1 MEIVIK
7 IAPPALALIML
18 GLGMSLKVQ
27 DFIRVVKFPIDFLVG
42 FICQMLVLP
51 IIAFALIKLLN
62 TPIELALGVMIIAA
76 APGGVTSNVL
86 TKFAN
91 GDVALS
97 ISLTAIISLISI
109 VSVPFII
116 FLSIDLLNIDYVSKD
131 ISMMSISLKMFFV
144 VTVPVIIGMTFRH
157 FSNEKPTLKGFIL
170 AVILFFPAAIGII
183 IGYFSKGFIAKNDLL
198 FQKISAILFAVVFA
212 AIYIEEW
219 NKIVSFITRAGF
231 IALILNIVMMIVG
244 FYVAKFFSTGVA
256 QQRCISLECGL
267 QNGTLAVF
275 VSTQL
280 FDKMVYVVP
289 TAAYALIMMIT
300 SIIFVF
306 IIKKNT

>member
-1 MEIVIK
+1 MEIVTS
-7 IAPPALALIML
+7 IAPIGLALIML
-18 GLGMSLKVQ
+18 GLGMNLKIQ
-27 DFIRVVKFPIDFLVG
+27 NFLRVAKFPKDFLVG
-42 FICQMLVLP
+42 FICQMVVLP
-51 IIAFALIKLLN
+51 IIAFILIKLLN

-86 TKFAN
+86 TKFAD

-97 ISLTAIISLISI
+97 ISLTAIISLVSI
-109 VSVPFII
+109 ISVPAII
-116 FLSIDLLNIDYVSKD
+116 FLSIDLLNISYVSKE
-131 ISMMSISLKMFFV
+131 ISMIGISLKMFFV
-144 VTVPVIIGMTFRH
+144 VTVPVIVGMIIRH
-157 FSNEKPTLKGFIL
+157 FAENFVLNNVLLIQRISIALFVLVFI
-170 AVILFFPAAIGII
+170 
-183 IGYFSKGFIAKNDLL
+183 
-198 FQKISAILFAVVFA
+198 

-219 NKIVSFITRAGF
+219 DKILSFIMRAGL
-231 IALILNIVMMIVG
+231 IALTLNIVMMIVG

-280 FDKMVYVVP
+280 FDEMVYIVP
-289 TAAYALIMMIT
+289 TAAYALVMMVT
-300 SIIFVF
+300 SIFFVF

>member
-1 MEIVIK
+1 MEIVTK
-7 IAPPALALIML
+7 IAPIALALIML
-18 GLGMSLKVQ
+18 GLGMNLKIQ
-27 DFIRVVKFPIDFLVG
+27 DFVRVVKFPKDFLVG
-42 FICQMLVLP
+42 FFCQMIVLP

-86 TKFAN
+86 TKFAD

-97 ISLTAIISLISI
+97 ITLTAIISLISI
-109 VSVPFII
+109 VSVPFIV
-116 FLSIDLLNIDYVSKD
+116 FLSIDLLNIDYVLKD
-131 ISMMSISLKMFFV
+131 ISMLSISLKMFFV
-144 VTVPVIIGMTFRH
+144 VTIPVLVGMIIRH
-157 FSNEKPTLKGFIL
+157 FSESFIL
-170 AVILFFPAAIGII
+170 NNI
-183 IGYFSKGFIAKNDLL
+183 LL
-198 FQKISAILFAVVFA
+198 FQRISIALFAIVFI

-219 NKIVSFITRAGF
+219 DNIVSFIVRAGF

-244 FYVAKFFSTGVA
+244 FYVAKFFATGVA

-280 FDKMVYVVP
+280 FDEMIYIVP
-289 TAAYALIMMIT
+289 TAAYALVMMVT
-300 SIIFVF
+300 SLIFLYL
-306 IIKKNT
+306 IKKNT

>member
-1 MEIVIK
+1 MEIVK
-7 IAPPALALIML
+7 NIAPLGLALIML
-18 GLGMSLKVQ
+18 GLGMNLKTQ
-27 DFIRVVKFPIDFLVG
+27 DFLRVAKFPKDFLVG
-42 FICQMLVLP
+42 FICQMVALP
-51 IIAFALIKLLN
+51 IIAFFLIKLLN

-86 TKFAN
+86 TKFAD

-97 ISLTAIISLISI
+97 ISLTAIISLVSI
-109 VSVPFII
+109 VSVPAVI
-116 FLSIDLLNIDYVSKD
+116 FLSIDLLNIDYVSKE
-131 ISMMSISLKMFFV
+131 ISMIGISLKMFFV
-144 VTVPVIIGMTFRH
+144 VTVPVIVGMIIRH
-157 FSNEKPTLKGFIL
+157 FAENFIL
-170 AVILFFPAAIGII
+170 KNVLLIQRI
-183 IGYFSKGFIAKNDLL
+183 SIA
-198 FQKISAILFAVVFA
+198 LFALVFI

-219 NKIVSFITRAGF
+219 DKIVSFIVRAGF
-231 IALILNIVMMIVG
+231 IALTLNIVMMIVG

-280 FDKMVYVVP
+280 FDEMVYIVP
-289 TAAYALIMMIT
+289 TAAYALVMMVT
-300 SIIFVF
+300 SIFFVF

>member
-1 MEIVIK
+1 MAIVTK
-7 IAPPALALIML
+7 IAPIALALIML
-18 GLGMSLKVQ
+18 GLGMSLKIQ
-27 DFIRVVKFPIDFLVG
+27 DFVRVVKFPKDFLAG
-42 FICQMLVLP
+42 FFCQMIVLP

-86 TKFAN
+86 TKFAD

-97 ISLTAIISLISI
+97 ITLTAIISLISI

-116 FLSIDLLNIDYVSKD
+116 FLSIDLLNIDYVLKD
-131 ISMMSISLKMFFV
+131 ISMLSISLKMFFV
-144 VTVPVIIGMTFRH
+144 VTIPVLVGMIIRH
-157 FSNEKPTLKGFIL
+157 FSESFIL
-170 AVILFFPAAIGII
+170 NNI
-183 IGYFSKGFIAKNDLL
+183 LL
-198 FQKISAILFAVVFA
+198 FQRISIALFAIVFI

-219 NKIVSFITRAGF
+219 DNIVSFIVRAGF

-244 FYVAKFFSTGVA
+244 FYVAKFFATGVA

-280 FDKMVYVVP
+280 FDEMIYIVP
-289 TAAYALIMMIT
+289 TAAYALVMMVT
-300 SIIFVF
+300 SLIFLYL
-306 IIKKNT
+306 IKKNT

>member
-1 MEIVIK
+1 MEIVTK
-7 IAPPALALIML
+7 IAPIALAIIML
-18 GLGMSLKVQ
+18 GLGINLKIQ
-27 DFIRVVKFPIDFLVG
+27 DFVRVVKFPKDFLAG
-42 FICQMLVLP
+42 FFCQMIVLP

-86 TKFAN
+86 TKFAD

-97 ISLTAIISLISI
+97 ITLTAIVSLISI

-116 FLSIDLLNIDYVSKD
+116 FLSIDLLNIDYVLKD
-131 ISMMSISLKMFFV
+131 ISMLSISLKMFFV
-144 VTVPVIIGMTFRH
+144 VTIPVLVGMIIRH
-157 FSNEKPTLKGFIL
+157 FSESFIL
-170 AVILFFPAAIGII
+170 NNI
-183 IGYFSKGFIAKNDLL
+183 LL
-198 FQKISAILFAVVFA
+198 FQRISIALFAIVFI

-219 NKIVSFITRAGF
+219 DNIVRFIVRAGF
-231 IALILNIVMMIVG
+231 IALTLNIVMMIVG
-244 FYVAKFFSTGVA
+244 FYVAKFFATGVA

-280 FDKMVYVVP
+280 FDEMIYIVP
-289 TAAYALIMMIT
+289 TAAYALVMMLTSLIFLYLIT
-300 SIIFVF
+300 
-306 IIKKNT
+306 KNT